1 MQREFQRVV
10 IVNRGEAAIRFIHA
24 AREFNRE
31 HGTSIS
37 TIALY
42 TEPDRNAMFVREA
55 DEAVSL
61 GAVRRTDPTT
71 NQSKSTYVDYPT
83 LKAAMESARADAAWV
98 GWGFVAEHPD
108 FADLCR
114 DMGIVFIG
122 PDGEAMRRLG
132 DKITA
137 KRLAEQ

>member
-42 TEPDRNAMFVREA
+42 TEPDRHAMFVREA
-55 DEAVSL
+55 DEALSL
-61 GAVRRTDPTT
+61 GAARRTDPIT
-71 NQSKSTYVDYPT
+71 NQSKSTYVDYPD
-83 LKAAMESARADAAWV
+83 LESGNGKRARGCGV
-98 GWGFVAEHPD
+98 GGMGLCGRASGF
-108 FADLCR
+108 R
-114 DMGIVFIG
+114 
-122 PDGEAMRRLG
+122 
-132 DKITA
+132 
-137 KRLAEQ
+137 

>member
-31 HGTSIS
+31 HGTSIC

-42 TEPDRNAMFVREA
+42 TEPDRHAMFVREA

-61 GAVRRTDPTT
+61 GAVRIIDPTT
-71 NQSKSTYVDYPT
+71 NQPKSTYVDFT
-83 LKAAMESARADAAWV
+83 SLKSAMESARADAAWV
-98 GWGFVAEHPD
+98 GWGFVAESPD

-114 DMGIVFIG
+114 EMGIVFIG
-122 PDGEAMRRLG
+122 RMVKPCAGWVTRSPPSDW
-132 DKITA
+132 
-137 KRLAEQ
+137 